1 MKRAVVGMSGGVDSS
16 AAAYL
21 LKKSG
26 YSVHG
31 ISFILY
37 ESRMRQHFGSA
48 PCCSIASVNDAADT
62 ARALGVEHRTID
74 LRDEFMAQVIEPF
87 VAAYAKGLTP
97 NPCILC
103 NMRIKFPYLL
113 KAAQELGA
121 DVISTG
127 HYAQVDHLSSKLMVA
142 DIEAQTGPA
151 LKKGIDERKDQSYV
165 LYGMRQEELSCLS
178 LPLGCMKK
186 SDVRIL
192 AEDLNLPSA
201 RRPESQEICFVEGR
215 NYLSLVEGAAESA
228 EGPMIHILT
237 GKELGRHK
245 GIHRYTIGQRKRLG
259 IESLEP
265 MFVVRINPADNAVYV
280 GPRETAM
287 MKEFSVNSINWLVD
301 IPSGLLERRGS
312 FRAFVKVR
320 STMREQPA
328 TITVQASDSA
338 NVVFDEPQ
346 WAPAPGQS
354 AVFYIGN
361 VVAGGGFIDPLR
373 F

>member
-16 AAAYL
+16 VAAHL

-31 ISFILY
+31 VSFILY

-87 VAAYAKGLTP
+87 VAAYSKGLTP

-113 KAAQELGA
+113 KAAKELGA

-127 HYAQVDHLSSKLMVA
+127 HYAQVEHSSTKLTIA
-142 DIEAQTGPA
+142 DIEVSAGSA
-151 LKKGIDERKDQSYV
+151 LKKGIDEKKDQSYV
-165 LYGMRQEELSCLS
+165 LYGMQQEELLCLN
-178 LPLGCMKK
+178 LPLGSMKK
-186 SDVRIL
+186 SDVRKL
-192 AEDLNLPSA
+192 ADDLGLPAA

-215 NYLSLVEGAAESA
+215 NYLSLVEAAAEDT
-228 EGPMIHILT
+228 EGPMIQILT

-265 MFVVRINPADNAVYV
+265 MFVARIDPKDNAVYV

-287 MKEFSVNSINWLVD
+287 MREFSVSSINWLVE
-301 IPSGLLERRGS
+301 IPSGLHERRGS

-320 STMREQPA
+320 STMKEQPA

-338 NVVFDEPQ
+338 KVVFDEPQ

-354 AVFYIGN
+354 AVFYVGDI
-361 VVAGGGFIDPLR
+361 VAGGGFIDQMR